1 MKMNE
6 HDGAARQ
13 NTALLLAALI
23 LLSLATLSTSGCAGV
38 AQQTTQAA
46 PQISVVPSSISFS
59 NVIVGQTSTQTVQ
72 ISNTGKANLNVTGIS
87 LTGTGFS
94 MSSVAVPFQLAPG
107 TSKSF
112 TVTFSASSTTA
123 AKATLTI
130 TSNDPSSPLN
140 IAIQGTG
147 AAASA
152 SWQMTPTSLSFPSTV
167 LQATS
172 TLPATINNTGNV
184 PVTIGS
190 ITISN
195 AEWSTTGL
203 TTGTT
208 LAPGQQLTFQ
218 VTFRPTVTGNSTGSL
233 NVASSSTTSVLTAQL
248 SGSGSNSTA
257 TQHTVTLSWSASS
270 SVVAGYNVYRG
281 AGSGGPYSLL
291 NSVVDTNTSY
301 VDSTVVSGSKYFYV
315 TTAVDLL
322 GVESNFSNE
331 VSATI
336 PNP

>member
-1 MKMNE
+1 MLE
-6 HDGAARQ
+6 TDGAKGQ

-23 LLSLATLSTSGCAGV
+23 VLFLATLSTSGCTGV

-46 PQISVVPSSISFS
+46 PQISVVPSSISFA
-59 NVIVGQTSTQTVQ
+59 NVTVGQKSTQTVQ

-107 TSKSF
+107 ASMSF

-123 AKATLTI
+123 ATATLTI
-130 TSNDPSSPLN
+130 TSDAPSSPLN

-147 AAASA
+147 VAASA

-172 TLPATINNTGNV
+172 TLPATISNTGNV
-184 PVTIGS
+184 PVTISS

-195 AEWSTTGL
+195 AEWTTTGL

-208 LAPGQQLTFQ
+208 LAAGQQLNFQ
-218 VTFRPTVTGNSTGSL
+218 VTFSPTVTGSSTGSL
-233 NVASSSTTSVLTAQL
+233 TVGSSSTTSVLTAQL
-248 SGSGSNSTA
+248 SGSGSSTT
-257 TQHTVTLSWSASS
+257 TQHTVTLNWSASS
-270 SVVAGYNVYRG
+270 SAVAGYNVYRG
-281 AGSGGPYSLL
+281 AVSGGPYSLV
-291 NSVVDTNTSY
+291 NSSLDTNTSY

-315 TTAVDLL
+315 TTAVDSL

-331 VSATI
+331 ISATI